1 MPLLPLVVI
10 STNTSSFLSA
20 VDEETQLMKALKS
33 KEGFSEVYVVC
44 MSHRVLCSA
53 LFVCCVASVP
63 ISNSLLG
70 YGNESHWSTEACRK
84 TQSSLLF
91 CQGCSLVLKVGMC
104 CMCVNTYCIYR
115 IYCTYVRM
123 YIGPC
128 CVCELYAACFEAS
141 SNVC

>member
-10 STNTSSFLSA
+10 ATSTSSFLSA

-44 MSHRVLCSA
+44 HRALCSA

-84 TQSSLLF
+84 TQSSLFF
-91 CQGCSLVLKVGMC
+91 CQGCSLVLKVCMRVD
-104 CMCVNTYCIYR
+104 MCVCTYC
-115 IYCTYVRM
+115 M
-123 YIGPC
+123 YIRM
-128 CVCELYAACFEAS
+128 
-141 SNVC
+141 